1 MMILL
6 RGDLAA
12 NPKKSI
18 RSHRSL
24 DVGRPLVLTQTHES
38 SSLVKITGTS
48 TVHVGVGSSDGPS
61 KTSLG
66 KSSRRGI
73 GTGNKTATNE
83 QQRSVRS
90 VGQAGNPNPNSN
102 SGGVPRLGLGLE
114 GSSDPFPIA
123 RSQKHKTNK
132 HVRLSPSSNPL
143 RVASLWWWTQ
153 KQFTSSSSSW
163 PLLCVSRRRQQ
174 RQTQVTP

>member
-61 KTSLG
+61 KTFLG
-66 KSSRRGI
+66 KSSRRVI
-73 GTGNKTATNE
+73 GTGNKTQQTATT
-83 QQRSVRS
+83 
-90 VGQAGNPNPNSN
+90 VGGIGRASREPEPEL
-102 SGGVPRLGLGLE
+102 GGVPRLGLGLE

-123 RSQKHKTNK
+123 RSQKHKNNK